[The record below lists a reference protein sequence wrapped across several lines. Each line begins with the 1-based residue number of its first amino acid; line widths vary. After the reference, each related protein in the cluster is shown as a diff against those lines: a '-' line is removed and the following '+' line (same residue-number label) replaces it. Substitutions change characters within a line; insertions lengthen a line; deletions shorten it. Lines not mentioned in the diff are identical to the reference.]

1 MSTDTSMKIKQSI
14 CHKHMCLMIWKK
26 YHIKMSKHNGIYFV
40 ELWHEG
46 NDAMLESFRKE
57 GQSLMLI
64 HITIMKPL
72 VICPNVL
79 ELTGYLK

>member
-1 MSTDTSMKIKQSI
+1 
-14 CHKHMCLMIWKK
+14 
-26 YHIKMSKHNGIYFV
+26 
-40 ELWHEG
+40 
-46 NDAMLESFRKE
+46 MLESFRKE